1 MRTLTITLLG
11 IATLGLTAVGCLDD
25 ENYAACAF
33 AVDFDHECNVPEDEE
48 GETTQGI
55 NCVITQHPQCDD
67 GICVRYQG
75 SSPFCSMACL
85 VSDDCP
91 GNGVCEE
98 FAKGCDENGENCNHY
113 CVKRTLIPELN
124 Q

>member
-1 MRTLTITLLG
+1 MRTLTNSLVVLAMVASTSM
-11 IATLGLTAVGCLDD
+11 LTGCLDEED
-25 ENYAACAF
+25 YMACSF
-33 AVDFDHECNVPEDEE
+33 AVDYNTECNTQEGDE
-48 GETTQGI
+48 GDETTQGI

-75 SSPFCSMACL
+75 STPFCSMAC
-85 VSDDCP
+85 VTTDDCP
-91 GNGVCEE
+91 GDGVCEE

-113 CVKRTLIPELN
+113 CVKGKLI